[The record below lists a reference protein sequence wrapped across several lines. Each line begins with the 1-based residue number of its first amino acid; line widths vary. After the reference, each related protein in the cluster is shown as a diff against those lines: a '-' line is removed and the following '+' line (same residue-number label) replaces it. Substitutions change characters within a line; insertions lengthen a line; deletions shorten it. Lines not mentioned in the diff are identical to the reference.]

1 MAQNETART
10 PPGVPGWI
18 YAVVL
23 TPLALIVGA
32 LVSEPLGRTLAKRLP
47 LVRRPVLLGI
57 LGVTVLVH
65 GAEAVWLGRRA
76 KAAGL
81 NPVPWMARV
90 FAVGSLA
97 LGALKKAEAQNLGD
111 F

>member
-1 MAQNETART
+1 MAQNETAQT

-18 YAVVL
+18 YAVAL
-23 TPLALIVGA
+23 TPLALMVGA

-47 LVRRPVLLGI
+47 LGI

-97 LGALKKAEAQNLGD
+97 LGALKKAEAQNLAD